1 MKNIKELTLDNLD
14 EILSLIFRNNSEFET
29 FSQIGWDKKNIK
41 NQFLK
46 TKNFSIGY
54 YKDGKLLGFLIGD
67 NVKINKYFELELYIL
82 FVDKSERRS
91 KIATTILKYIELNK
105 KFNNISKIYL
115 EVAENNTE
123 ALEFYKKNNFV
134 FLNFRH
140 NYYKYKDEKVNAI
153 CLLKKF

>member
-1 MKNIKELTLDNLD
+1 MKNIKKLTLDNL
-14 EILSLIFRNNSEFET
+14 EEVLSLIFHNNSDFKM
-29 FSQIGWDKKNIK
+29 FSQIGWDKINIK

-46 TKNFSIGY
+46 NKNFSIGY

-67 NVKINKYFELELYIL
+67 TAKFNQYSELEIYIL
-82 FVDKSERRS
+82 YVDKGERRT
-91 KIATTILKYIELNK
+91 KIATSILKYIKSNK
-105 KFNNISKIYL
+105 NINNISKIYL

-153 CLLKKF
+153 CLFKEF